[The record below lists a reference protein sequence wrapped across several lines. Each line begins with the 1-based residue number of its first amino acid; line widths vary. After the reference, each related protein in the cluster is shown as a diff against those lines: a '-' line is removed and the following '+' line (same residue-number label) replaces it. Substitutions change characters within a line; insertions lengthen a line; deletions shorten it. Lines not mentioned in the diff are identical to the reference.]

1 MGFSQTA
8 ITSVAP
14 PVYLGFQVSLSWTCS
29 SPATGY
35 GAGGYGEGGYGSD
48 SVGGGIW
55 FQVYID
61 RQLTWWGQTT
71 SARIA
76 MPTVGPV
83 RIDIGTVL
91 PGEEQTDFSADLPA
105 VSARRAELSWL
116 GGTFEGA
123 DIAGFR
129 VFGSDAAGGFG
140 IGPFGHGPFGEIDLG
155 VVLADITAYPGGI
168 TTDGFG
174 FGGFGAG
181 GFGAAASTYTWTS
194 EPLTRGGWSY
204 AVVPYDSAGNLGTAA
219 VTGVTIV
226 CPPLPPA
233 LYSDNTRLRYTYDA
247 GTHEATL
254 NWLASPG

>member
-48 SVGGGIW
+48 SVGGGLW

-61 RQLTWWGQTT
+61 RQLAWWGQTT

-76 MPTVGPV
+76 MPTAGPV
-83 RIDIGTVL
+83 RVDIGTVL

-105 VSARRAELSWL
+105 TPADRAELSWL

-129 VFGSDAAGGFG
+129 VFGSDAARGYGIGGFG
-140 IGPFGHGPFGEIDLG
+140 TGIFGDVDLG

-174 FGGFGAG
+174 FGGFGTG
-181 GFGAAASTYTWTS
+181 SFGASAGTYTWTS
-194 EPLTRGGWSY
+194 EPLTRGSWSY
-204 AVVPYDSAGNLGTAA
+204 AVIPYDAAGNLGTAA
-219 VTGVTIV
+219 VTGVKIV

-233 LYSDNTRLRYTYDA
+233 LYPDNTRLKYSYNA
-247 GTHEATL
+247 SLHEITL
-254 NWLASPG
+254 NWNASPG